1 MYRHVKGQ
9 QHPAKPGVKAVA
21 ETQRPDEL
29 NLNLSLNQEVE
40 TDALAIGR
48 KVLGRELTADEAEA
62 MRTILQAA
70 AQALSHGFIRRLA
83 DHVLAERRDEAI
95 EEFFEGKV
103 KTD

>member
-1 MYRHVKGQ
+1 M
-9 QHPAKPGVKAVA
+9 A

-29 NLNLSLNQEVE
+29 NLSLNQEVE
-40 TDALAIGR
+40 ADALAIGR
-48 KVLGRELTADEAEA
+48 KVLCRELTADEAEA
-62 MRTILQAA
+62 MKTIFQAA
-70 AQALSHGFIRRLA
+70 AQALSHGFIKRLA